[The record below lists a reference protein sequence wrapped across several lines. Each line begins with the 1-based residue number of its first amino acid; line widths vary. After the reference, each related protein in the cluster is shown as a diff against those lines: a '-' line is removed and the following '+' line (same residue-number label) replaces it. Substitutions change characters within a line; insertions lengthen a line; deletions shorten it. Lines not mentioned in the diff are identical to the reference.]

1 MKMKG
6 KKKAK
11 DTKKRKRTSSIQTT
25 NDTTTISVGDTER
38 WGLDVTELQARKQ
51 ANLVRFGNNTAKRSS
66 GITCKHLPS
75 HGIVVDNTG
84 MTAEHLAE
92 FSKPLVGTSKALEK
106 NFLRLTTEPRVEDVR
121 PQVVLKRAMK
131 MVKRRWKNEQVDYKW
146 ACEQLKAIRQDLSV
160 QNVRNDIT
168 VDVYQT
174 HGEFFFSIF
183 SLSFGGHFRTSNS
196 TSIFLLPVF
205 YCYPRFY
212 SSPPTTGWQNSSAC
226 S

>member
-6 KKKAK
+6 KKKPK
-11 DTKKRKRTSSIQTT
+11 GTKKRKRTTIQNT
-25 NDTTTISVGDTER
+25 NEITTINVSDSER
-38 WGLDVTELQARKQ
+38 WGLDVTELEARKQ
-51 ANLVRFGNNTAKRSS
+51 ANLVRFSNDTAKRSS
-66 GITCKHLPS
+66 CKHLPN

-121 PQVVLKRAMK
+121 PEAVLKKAMK
-131 MVKRRWKNEQVDYKW
+131 MVKRRWKKEQVDYRW

-160 QNVRNDIT
+160 QNVRNDLT

-174 HGEFFFSIF
+174 HGKFFFFIF
-183 SLSFGGHFRTSNS
+183 FIHVG
-196 TSIFLLPVF
+196 
-205 YCYPRFY
+205 
-212 SSPPTTGWQNSSAC
+212 
-226 S
+226 